1 MRVTNSMMLRA
12 TMSDLNGA
20 RGRLQQS
27 QTELSTGRLINRPSD
42 DPTKA
47 TMAMS
52 LRNQS
57 RVADQR
63 QRAAED
69 ASGWLDTAGSV
80 LMSANDLM
88 GRVKE
93 LTVSASNAGA
103 ATSAS
108 RSAIAAEM
116 RSLRDEL
123 MAMANTE
130 FIDRPIFNGTAAG
143 QAYDPTTGAYQGNAA
158 PVIREVAPGV
168 TVTVNMTG
176 EQVFGAQS
184 AAEGDVFAVLDRLAT
199 AIQNGDTAAIEAE
212 HANTDAARERMT
224 EAVGQLGARAKR
236 VEDIRFRNDMQKER
250 LLQSLGEVEDADL
263 AESII
268 AVKARETA
276 YQGALAA
283 ASKILPPSLVDY
295 LR

>member
-12 TMSDLNGA
+12 TMRDLNGSLS
-20 RGRLQQS
+20 RLQQS
-27 QTELSTGRLINRPSD
+27 QTELSTGRLVNRPSD

-88 GRVKE
+88 GRAKE
-93 LTVSASNAGA
+93 LAVAASNSGA
-103 ATSAS
+103 TTASS

-116 RSLRDEL
+116 RSLREEL

-130 FIDRPIFNGTAAG
+130 YIDRPVFNGTAAG
-143 QAYDPTTGAYQGNAA
+143 QAYDPATGVYQGNAA
-158 PVIREVAPGV
+158 SVIREVAPGV

-176 EQVFGAQS
+176 EQVFGSQS
-184 AAEGDVFAVLDRLAT
+184 APEGDVFAVLDRLAT

-212 HANTDAARERMT
+212 HANTDAARDRMT

-236 VEDIRFRNDMQKER
+236 VEDIRFRNDLQKER
-250 LLQSLGEVEDADL
+250 LLQSLSEVEDADL
-263 AESII
+263 AESLI
-268 AVKARETA
+268 AVKARENA
-276 YQGALAA
+276 YNGALAA